1 MASPTRSARMLLLID
16 ENLPSRLARFFKER
30 GHTVH
35 IVRIGEKDPAII
47 ADADER
53 GAILITSDKGFL
65 RRLTR
70 HPKRDSGRY
79 KKAGLIVVVGNYSVV
94 VDRFAQVIELIEF
107 LYSMLQAEED
117 TCLIM
122 RIEEHTIWIDR

>member
-1 MASPTRSARMLLLID
+1 MASPARSARMLLLID
-16 ENLPSRLARFFKER
+16 ENLPSRLARFFEER
-30 GHTVH
+30 GHTVRV
-35 IVRIGEKDPAII
+35 VRIREKDPAII

-53 GAILITSDKGFL
+53 GAILITSDRGFL

-79 KKAGLIVVVGNYSVV
+79 KRAGLIVVVGNYSVV
-94 VDRFAQVIELIEF
+94 VDRFRQLIALIEF
-107 LYSMLQAEED
+107 LYNMLQTEAD
-117 TCLIM
+117 TRLIM